1 MAFSE
6 RTTKTLKC
14 MNHDPATSKYG
25 EFAPPGGCRVEVEVD
40 SNCAKVL
47 CSACTSRTVNL
58 NYTETWDEE

>member
-1 MAFSE
+1 
-6 RTTKTLKC
+6 

-25 EFAPPGGCRVEVEVD
+25 EFAPPGGCSVEVEVD

>member
-14 MNHDPATSKYG
+14 MNHEPATSKYG
-25 EFAPPGGCRVEVEVD
+25 EFAPIGGCDVEVEVD

-47 CSACTSRTVNL
+47 CSTCTQRVVNL
-58 NYTETWDEE
+58 NYTRSWADE